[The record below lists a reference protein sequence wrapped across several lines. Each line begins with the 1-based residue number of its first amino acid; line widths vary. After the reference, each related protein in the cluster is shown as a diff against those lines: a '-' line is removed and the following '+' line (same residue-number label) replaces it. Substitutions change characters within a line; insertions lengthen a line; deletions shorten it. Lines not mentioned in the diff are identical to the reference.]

1 MRAGVPA
8 LACVL
13 IAAVLAAC
21 AQNAARQTG
30 TDAHHATSERITAD
44 TFAELNALQREANA
58 LNSPLAVHEFYR
70 KRFEQGEGGLRNLI
84 AQVLAA
90 NEAELG
96 DYERAVLRF
105 PLGAPGLRGVPA
117 ALPDRERYRAVD
129 ATDGIARLAR
139 ERRIVVV
146 NEAHHAAQTRVLTLQ
161 LLPRLRELGYTH
173 LAVEGLDERDRE
185 LAVRGYPVQAS
196 GTYLREPLYGEI
208 VRQALRLGYIV
219 VPYES
224 ARPQADADTRE
235 EDQAQHI
242 VERVF
247 RTSPDAKLLVHAGY
261 AHAHERAGYLDAEPM
276 ALRLKRKTGFD
287 PLTIDQTVLRP
298 IEPAREYRDYRELLH
313 RFAIAEPSIFL
324 ARRDDVAWSLEPG
337 YYDVSVVLPPP
348 AKLIVGRPVWLA
360 LDGTRTPVAI
370 DVDLGAAH
378 LPCLIEARYRNESDK
393 AVPADRVLVER
404 SDVQALLFLRPGD
417 YRLSAI
423 DASGGVL
430 LRRSLRVD
438 PMPKG
443 ANAHYRDW
451 RSVASSRR

>member
-1 MRAGVPA
+1 MRP
-8 LACVL
+8 
-13 IAAVLAAC
+13 
-21 AQNAARQTG
+21 T
-30 TDAHHATSERITAD
+30 TSAHVTPG

-58 LNSPLAVHEFYR
+58 LNSPLAAHEFYR
-70 KRFEQGEGGLRNLI
+70 RRFEQSEGGLRNLI

-105 PLGAPGLRGVPA
+105 PLGAPGLRGAPA
-117 ALPDRERYRAVD
+117 ALPDRDTHRAVN
-129 ATDGIARLAR
+129 AADGIAALAR

-161 LLPRLRELGYTH
+161 LLPKLRDLGYTH

-185 LAVRGYPVQAS
+185 IATRGYPVQAS
-196 GTYLREPLYGEI
+196 GTYLREPLYAEI
-208 VRQALRLGYIV
+208 VRRALRLGYVV

-247 RTSPDAKLLVHAGY
+247 RAAPDARLLVHAGY
-261 AHAHERAGYLDAEPM
+261 AHAHERTGYLDAEPM

-287 PLTIDQTVLRP
+287 PLTIDQTLLRP
-298 IEPAREYRDYRELLH
+298 IEPAREYRDYRELLR
-313 RFAIAEPSIFL
+313 RFAIAAPGIL
-324 ARRDDVAWSLEPG
+324 VAKRDGAAWSLEPG

-348 AKLIVGRPVWLA
+348 AKLIVGRPDWLT
-360 LDGTRTPVAI
+360 LGGTRAPVAI
-370 DVDLGAAH
+370 DVDLSAAH
-378 LPCLIEARYRNESDK
+378 LPCLIEARHAGENDK
-393 AVPADRVLVER
+393 AVPADRELVER
-404 SDVQALLFLRPGD
+404 DATQAVLFLAPGD
-417 YRLSAI
+417 YRLSAV
-423 DASGGVL
+423 DASGSVF

-438 PMPKG
+438 
-443 ANAHYRDW
+443 
-451 RSVASSRR
+451 